1 MGFMKE
7 FKDFA
12 VKGNVVDMAVGVII
26 GGAFGKIVTSLV
38 NDVVM
43 PVIGVFTGGIDFAS
57 LFIPLDGG
65 TYATLAEAEE
75 AGAAVLKYGAFI
87 SQVVDFLIIA
97 MVIFIVVKK
106 LMVVK
111 KKEEPVV
118 EEAPTTKICPFC
130 KSEINIEATRCPHC
144 TSELN

>member
-1 MGFMKE
+1 MGFIKE
-7 FKDFA
+7 FKEFA

-43 PVIGVFTGGIDFAS
+43 PVIGVFTGGIDFAN
-57 LFIPLDGG
+57 LFIPLDGN

-75 AGAAVLKYGAFI
+75 AGAAVLKYGSFI
-87 SQVVDFLIIA
+87 SQIVDFLIIA
-97 MVIFIVVKK
+97 LVIFIVVKK
-106 LMVVK
+106 LMTIN

-118 EEAPTTKICPFC
+118 EEAPTTKVCPYC
-130 KSEINIEATRCPHC
+130 KSEISIEATRCPHC